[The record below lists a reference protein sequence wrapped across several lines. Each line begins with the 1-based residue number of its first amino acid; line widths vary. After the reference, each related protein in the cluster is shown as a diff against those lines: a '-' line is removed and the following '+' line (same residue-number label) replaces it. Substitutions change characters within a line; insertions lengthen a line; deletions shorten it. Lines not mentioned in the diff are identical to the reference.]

1 MTIDLNSQ
9 SEDGSAGVFLIAL
22 LLIIIIAGIFYY
34 NNLTVPPE
42 PPKKQPKKQ
51 PKTSDS
57 EPMPDR
63 STDAIQQQEV

>member
-1 MTIDLNSQ
+1 MVIRLNAETGDS
-9 SEDGSAGVFLIAL
+9 GAGVFLIAL

-34 NNLTVPPE
+34 NNSTVPPE